1 MQPIQTNHG
10 QRRIARVTSEARTRP
25 RDDEETTGMPDST
38 EPADEP
44 TRATDATVPDAGAGS
59 GGAPGDETDGATA
72 DVPAGRRS
80 RALRSGG
87 DGEPRDRSRVSLP
100 LVPILS
106 VLLVLF
112 LGAAAFLWF
121 DRPGQSAVRTGDYA
135 EALQAARSG
144 VVDLTSFD
152 YLTLDDDI
160 EQVRRVATGDLREE
174 SVAQLDDRR
183 QEITDLQAVVNTE
196 VVGAGVTR
204 ASSDGATVLLVI
216 QSTQEST
223 ANPQAQIVRYRIE
236 VSLEKADGRWLLS
249 GIKGTEAPGND

>member
-1 MQPIQTNHG
+1 
-10 QRRIARVTSEARTRP
+10 
-25 RDDEETTGMPDST
+25 MPAST
-38 EPADEP
+38 DPADEP
-44 TRATDATVPDAGAGS
+44 TRATDATSTGTGADS
-59 GGAPGDETDGATA
+59 DGAPGDGADRPTA
-72 DVPAGRRS
+72 DDSTEGVDGDDAPTAAAPPKRRGRGNDD
-80 RALRSGG
+80 GG
-87 DGEPRDRSRVSLP
+87 DGGDERRSRVSLP

-106 VLLVLF
+106 VLLVLL

-121 DRPGQSAVRTGDYA
+121 TRPGESAVRTGDYA

-204 ASSDGATVLLVI
+204 ATGEDATVLLVI
-216 QSTQEST
+216 QSTQQST
-223 ANPQAQIVRYRIE
+223 ASPQAQIVRYRIE
-236 VSLEKADGRWLLS
+236 VTLEKADGRWLLS
-249 GIKGTEAPGND
+249 GIKGTETPGND